1 MAPNL
6 FELNDQKTEILIF
19 GPCDLFSSPTSDL
32 GPQGNH
38 NKPSVT
44 NLSVILHNS
53 LTLEKQIKAV
63 VKASFLQ
70 LRVLTRVK
78 PILSFFDFEKMIHAF
93 ISSQLDYCNSLYS
106 GISQSVMS
114 HLRSVQNADTWLVT
128 ETHKQECILPVLR
141 PCIGSQSLWKKKT
154 ALSWSHLLTSLI
166 F

>member
-6 FELNDQKTEILIF
+6 FELSDQKTEILIF
-19 GPCDLFSSPTSDL
+19 GLCDLHATLTSDL
-32 GPQGNH
+32 GPRGNH

-44 NLSVILHNS
+44 NLSVILNNT

-78 PILSFFDFEKMIHAF
+78 PILSFFDFEKVIHAF
-93 ISSQLDYCNSLYS
+93 ILSQLIYCNSPYS
-106 GISQSVMS
+106 DVSQSVLS
-114 HLRSVQNADTWLVT
+114 HLRSVKNADTLLVT
-128 ETHKQECILPVLR
+128 ETHKRECISPVMR
-141 PCIGSQSLWKKKT
+141 PCIGSQPLWKT
-154 ALSWSHLLTSLI
+154 VLSR